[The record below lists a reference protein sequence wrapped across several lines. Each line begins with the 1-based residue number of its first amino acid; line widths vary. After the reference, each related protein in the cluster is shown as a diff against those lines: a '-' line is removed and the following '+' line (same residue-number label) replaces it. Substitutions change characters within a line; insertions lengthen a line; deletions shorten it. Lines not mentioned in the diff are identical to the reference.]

1 LLSDALAHRWPT
13 DPHSL
18 TFKLNARAFAG
29 KVRKQDM
36 NISAMG
42 EKKAVLVDQ
51 RAAQRFGLA
60 LRLTVNGGEGATHD
74 LSATGL
80 SFESERGYEVDERIE
95 LVLEFP
101 GGQRVYPL
109 TCQAQVVRVS
119 AVGEGFNIAVRLL
132 TPLFSDAA

>member
-1 LLSDALAHRWPT
+1 
-13 DPHSL
+13 
-18 TFKLNARAFAG
+18 
-29 KVRKQDM
+29 M

-109 TCQAQVVRVS
+109 TCQAKVVRVS